1 MPPETR
7 GPLLRGRGA
16 IGAPSPLGAA
26 EGAQFLNCRPKPAA
40 RFCVDAGR
48 LERRPFR
55 AAEGEQFFNCRPKPA
70 ARFCVDAGRRLKER
84 FPRIPHFSLYSA
96 QATLAAKR
104 TLLST
109 NWMLEAKDSPPVS
122 SHTRASRKGVVALPL
137 IPCSAASRSA

>member
-7 GPLLRGRGA
+7 ASALAEERGA
-16 IGAPSPLGAA
+16 IGAPRPLGAA
-26 EGAQFLNCRPKPAA
+26 EGA
-40 RFCVDAGR
+40 
-48 LERRPFR
+48 
-55 AAEGEQFFNCRPKPA
+55 QFFNCRPKPA
-70 ARFCVDAGRRLKER
+70 ARFCVDAGRQLKER